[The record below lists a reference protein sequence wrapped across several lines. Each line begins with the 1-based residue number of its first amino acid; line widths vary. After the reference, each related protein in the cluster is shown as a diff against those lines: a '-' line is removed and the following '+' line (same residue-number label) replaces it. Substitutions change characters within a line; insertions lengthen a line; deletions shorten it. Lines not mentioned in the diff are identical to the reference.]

1 MINFEQLQL
10 LLVLERTECHS
21 EVISTMALRYTQII
35 LSSDPSLAQVS
46 LWVFPNSLQA
56 NAKTLPQ
63 SRPQQLPYTSL
74 RINYSFIILSFNTTQ
89 FEVQKA
95 PVNKL

>member
-10 LLVLERTECHS
+10 LLILERTECHS

-46 LWVFPNSLQA
+46 LRGFSSLPA
-56 NAKTLPQ
+56 SKCHDT
-63 SRPQQLPYTSL
+63 TS
-74 RINYSFIILSFNTTQ
+74 
-89 FEVQKA
+89 K
-95 PVNKL
+95 